1 MNCESFEIQVS
12 AYIDR
17 ELPDHD
23 AETLFKHLGVC
34 GSCRKVLS
42 DALEVRSG
50 LREQEPLL
58 APEELDENVL
68 RIVRSRRDWQPDRD
82 AVPGS
87 IWQRRLSL
95 RVPVVAVAASV
106 LVFVSLIVSSIWL
119 ESSQQNGNAKVQ
131 TLFLTAVPTVEVQ
144 AYSLEPVTTIQ

>member
-1 MNCESFEIQVS
+1 MSCETYEIQVS
-12 AYIDR
+12 AYVDR
-17 ELPDHD
+17 ELSDRE
-23 AETLFKHLGVC
+23 AETLFRHLGVC
-34 GSCRKVLS
+34 PSCRKVLS
-42 DALEVRSG
+42 DALELRSG

-68 RIVRSRRDWQPDRD
+68 RIVRSRRDRQPDRD

-87 IWQRRLSL
+87 IWKRRLSL
-95 RVPVVAVAASV
+95 RVPVLAVAASV
-106 LVFVSLIVSSIWL
+106 LVFASLVVSFLWL
-119 ESSQQNGNAKVQ
+119 ESTQQNGNAKAQ